1 MIGLR
6 LTAGLLIA
14 LAAPFFVAA
23 EDTMPVEQQRYR
35 DKYHSQSCIMYEVRP
50 GDYCY
55 KIAISNG
62 ITYQQFLNQN
72 PGIDCTNLQVGQSVC
87 LIPLSPPSWGSGW
100 GDNDDYNNE
109 YGYDIFPGAKS
120 SHLNCNSYTVKEG
133 DMCVSIA
140 AQNNVPVGKLM
151 EANRHLPSWKE
162 ASKVHIDRDKLA
174 GFGLGEEALH
184 ALIEEDKQIIDHD
197 VASSRLL
204 CGRLVPF
211 ELVASWNACEGY
223 EGISRT
229 GDYSKALD
237 PHPLS
242 ENEKIILY
250 FHGGSYLLGGPYS
263 HREHIGE
270 MCKATKMRTFS
281 IDYRLAPLNPFPAQ
295 LHDALISF
303 NYMLD
308 LGFKPSNIILA
319 GDSAG
324 GHLSLDLF
332 LLLRHGFLPKG
343 TNVRGIILLSPMPGL
358 SLKGKSLQYNRDFD
372 YLTPIPTEWPTSPIR
387 LLYRPG
393 QKYTPGYLSELE
405 SPILTPANG
414 SMADMPPTLIQCGT
428 CEILVD
434 DVRRLRD
441 KIKEDNPDMGDQIIY
456 EEYPDMFH
464 VFHRLLYREESKQAF
479 EQITA
484 FVNSLK

>member
-1 MIGLR
+1 MPTTEVNPDTGVY
-6 LTAGLLIA
+6 AA
-14 LAAPFFVAA
+14 LN
-23 EDTMPVEQQRYR
+23 
-35 DKYHSQSCIMYEVRP
+35 I
-50 GDYCY
+50 
-55 KIAISNG
+55 
-62 ITYQQFLNQN
+62 
-72 PGIDCTNLQVGQSVC
+72 
-87 LIPLSPPSWGSGW
+87 
-100 GDNDDYNNE
+100 
-109 YGYDIFPGAKS
+109 
-120 SHLNCNSYTVKEG
+120 
-133 DMCVSIA
+133 
-140 AQNNVPVGKLM
+140 
-151 EANRHLPSWKE
+151 E

-324 GHLSLDLF
+324 G
-332 LLLRHGFLPKG
+332 
-343 TNVRGIILLSPMPGL
+343 
-358 SLKGKSLQYNRDFD
+358 
-372 YLTPIPTEWPTSPIR
+372 
-387 LLYRPG
+387 

-484 FVNSLK
+484 FLHYL